1 MSKEEKK
8 TIHARMAEVKKELS
22 EREIRKSG
30 HNEFA
35 DFKYHE
41 LNDCIS
47 HINELNLKHGVND
60 IVEINESEG
69 LCKITLINVDD
80 SEDKYSIVTP
90 YREAEMLSKGGKP
103 STTDA
108 IQRMGSTIT
117 YNRRYLYMTAYNIQE
132 HDGVDSQEPGNGT
145 KKKPAQPAK
154 KKPAQPAKKKDFSK
168 PFGEVIQA
176 VLDGDVT
183 SDAIIEQFNT
193 TEQQRQ
199 ELKEAYSIR
208 KK

>member
-8 TIHARMAEVKKELS
+8 TIHARMADVKKELS
-22 EREIRKSG
+22 EREIIKSG
-30 HNEFA
+30 HNKFA
-35 DFKYHE
+35 GFKYHE
-41 LNDCIS
+41 LNDFIS

-69 LCKITLINVDD
+69 CCKITLINVDD

-90 YREAEMLSKGGKP
+90 YREAEMLAAGGKP
-103 STTDA
+103 SKTDA

-145 KKKPAQPAK
+145 KKK
-154 KKPAQPAKKKDFSK
+154 DFSK

-183 SDAIIEQFNT
+183 ADAIIEQFNT
-193 TEQQRQ
+193 TEKQRQ

>member
-1 MSKEEKK
+1 MSEEKKQEKK
-8 TIHARMAEVKKELS
+8 TIHGRMAKIKKELAA
-22 EREIRKSG
+22 REIKKSG
-30 HNEFA
+30 HNKFA
-35 DFKYHE
+35 GFKYHE
-41 LNDCIS
+41 LSDFIA

-60 IVEINESEG
+60 LVEIKERMG
-69 LCKITLINVDD
+69 YCKITLVNVDD
-80 SEDKYSIVTP
+80 SDDKYSIVTP
-90 YREAEMLSKGGKP
+90 YREAEMLAKGGKP

-132 HDGVDSQEPGNGT
+132 NDGVDAQEPGNGT
-145 KKKPAQPAK
+145 KKEAK
-154 KKPAQPAKKKDFSK
+154 KEQKKPKKKDFSK

-183 SDAIIEQFNT
+183 ADAIIEQFNT
-193 TEQQRQ
+193 TEKQRQ